1 MDIKLLG
8 VQCFSSKDG
17 QKEYVKVFYSF
28 PFDSYSSGEGE
39 QCGSFVLPS
48 SNVSDLII
56 GGFYS
61 VDFQTYMSY
70 DGSFKSRPVGLV
82 PLR

>member
-1 MDIKLLG
+1 MDIKVLG
-8 VQCFSSKDG
+8 FQQFLSKDG
-17 QKEYVKVFYSF
+17 KKEYLKVFYSF
-28 PFDSYSSGEGE
+28 PFDPYSSGEGE
-39 QCGSFVLPS
+39 QCSSFVLPS

-70 DGSFKSRPVGLV
+70 DGTFKSRPVGLV
-82 PLR
+82 SLR

>member
-1 MDIKLLG
+1 MDIKVLG
-8 VQCFSSKDG
+8 FQGFFSKDG
-17 QKEYVKVFYSF
+17 KKEYVKVFYSF
-28 PFDSYSSGEGE
+28 PFDAYSSGEGE
-39 QCGSFVLPS
+39 QCSSFVLPS

-61 VDFQTYMSY
+61 VDFQTFMSY
-70 DGSFKSRPVGLV
+70 DGTFKSRPVGLV

>member
-1 MDIKLLG
+1 MDIKVLG
-8 VQCFSSKDG
+8 FQRFFSKDG
-17 QKEYVKVFYSF
+17 KKEYLKLFYSF
-28 PFDSYSSGEGE
+28 PFNDYSSGEGE
-39 QCGSFVLPS
+39 QTASFVLSS
-48 SNVSDLII
+48 SNVPDLII

-61 VDFQTYMSY
+61 VDFQTYMNY